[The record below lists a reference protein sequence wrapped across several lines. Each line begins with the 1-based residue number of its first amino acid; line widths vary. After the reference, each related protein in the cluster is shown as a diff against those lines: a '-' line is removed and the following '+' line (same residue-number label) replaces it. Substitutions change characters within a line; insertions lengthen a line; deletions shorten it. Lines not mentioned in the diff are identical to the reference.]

1 MQSINMTYSRAL
13 NELEQ
18 IVQSIESQEADID
31 ELTDKVKRATELI
44 VFCNQKLKGTQEDIN
59 KILAEPSIS

>member
-1 MQSINMTYSRAL
+1 MTYSQAL
-13 NELEQ
+13 HELEQ

-44 VFCNQKLKGTQEDIN
+44 VFCSQKLRGTQEDIN
-59 KILAEPSIS
+59 KILAEPLIS

>member
-1 MQSINMTYSRAL
+1 MMTYSQAL
-13 NELEQ
+13 HELEQ

-44 VFCNQKLKGTQEDIN
+44 VFCSQKLRGTQEDIN
-59 KILAEPSIS
+59 KILAEPLIS